1 SGEIRSATPP
11 DQIDLTDGS
20 RRSFLYRIELE
31 FALKAEST
39 FYCKGGRRSSVKNR
53 QRASYGLE
61 FINQTG
67 KYREQQISRARKNW
81 AVGRYLARNIASARS
96 VMRGV
101 CP

>member
-1 SGEIRSATPP
+1 MPVLSKVELTALSYSSGSKGNLPFP
-11 DQIDLTDGS
+11 LLQI
-20 RRSFLYRIELE
+20 
-31 FALKAEST
+31 
-39 FYCKGGRRSSVKNR
+39 